1 MTLHQEIKEELGNRT
16 IERLPLPDYF
26 ATALTPAPVAP
37 LSGGLPALLYGS
49 MARGLSSEIERTETL
64 PLSYGYG

>member
-26 ATALTPAPVAP
+26 ATALTPRSSCAPIRRIACAT
-37 LSGGLPALLYGS
+37 LWLYGT
-49 MARGLSSEIERTETL
+49 RTFVRD
-64 PLSYGYG
+64 